1 MIPIRDT
8 IRSRSFPFVNWLI
21 IILNSLIFFYQSNLS
36 SSQLDAFIQT
46 FALIPA
52 QVNPL
57 NPVSW
62 YPLLTHMWLHA
73 SFWHLL
79 GNMWVLFIF
88 GDNVEDRLGSTRY
101 LIFYLLGGISAGL
114 LQYFFS
120 AGSDIAALGA
130 SGAIAGVMG
139 AYFVFYPNS
148 KVVTFVPILFFGCFA
163 RISSYV
169 FFAIWFGMQ
178 LFSGVSSLAS
188 AAGAAAGGVAW
199 WAHVGGFLFGLI
211 MARPFC
217 IGRCQRQVY
226 VDEHYPW

>member
-52 QVNPL
+52 QINPL

-139 AYFVFYPNS
+139 AYFVS
-148 KVVTFVPILFFGCFA
+148 T
-163 RISSYV
+163 RIPKSSR
-169 FFAIWFGMQ
+169 
-178 LFSGVSSLAS
+178 LCPSFSSDGSSEFHPTYFSPSGSACSFS
-188 AAGAAAGGVAW
+188 AA
-199 WAHVGGFLFGLI
+199 
-211 MARPFC
+211 
-217 IGRCQRQVY
+217 
-226 VDEHYPW
+226 